1 MSSSSVSQFG
11 VAGAP
16 LLPPTVG
23 ETPQSGLGRGYLY
36 TSNTILLMM
45 TLGRW
50 ISLFSK

>member
-16 LLPPTVG
+16 PTVG
-23 ETPQSGLGRGYLY
+23 ETPQSGLGIGYLY